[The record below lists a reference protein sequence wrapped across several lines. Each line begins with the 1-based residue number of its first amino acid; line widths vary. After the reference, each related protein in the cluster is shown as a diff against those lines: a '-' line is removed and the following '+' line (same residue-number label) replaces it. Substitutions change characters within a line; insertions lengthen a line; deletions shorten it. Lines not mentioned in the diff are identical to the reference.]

1 MKISG
6 VIILSE
12 QGEIIENLEE
22 VNSVVLIMDFFSLKS
37 FFKGIFSLRIKKLW
51 FLITFLM
58 TAKYLRNETG
68 LSKFYSKSIFE
79 IYDTFESIPARVE
92 FDPKKVLIKKKFFLL
107 SNPFLKMN
115 VSKLERQRKL

>member
-37 FFKGIFSLRIKKLW
+37 FFKGIFSLRIKN
-51 FLITFLM
+51 
-58 TAKYLRNETG
+58 YG
-68 LSKFYSKSIFE
+68 S
-79 IYDTFESIPARVE
+79 
-92 FDPKKVLIKKKFFLL
+92 
-107 SNPFLKMN
+107 
-115 VSKLERQRKL
+115 

>member
-37 FFKGIFSLRIKKLW
+37 FFNGIFSLRIKKLW

-92 FDPKKVLIKKKFFLL
+92 FDSKKVLIKKKFFLL
-107 SNPFLKMN
+107 SNPFLN
-115 VSKLERQRKL
+115 ES